1 MSKTTFYRV
10 DAKAGRMTQEDHHHV
25 QEPTPSP
32 EKTCHEVAKPAKEN
46 AEAESAGEE
55 ADRKEEVTMHPF
67 IPASDLK
74 QSYSVFGHFYSVELA
89 SKEVVECRSV
99 LEIASKDHTPTDHS
113 ELSAL
118 RPDAVFIMMNPGSS
132 RPLVEVNNRIR
143 ARAIRK
149 LRVSLVPTKPDTTQ
163 YQVMRLMHFLG
174 WRHVRVLNL
183 SDLRSPKSA
192 EFIKQFQRLEDE
204 SKFDS
209 HSVFSDIRT
218 DELSLKLPTCRKTP
232 LVLAWGLSDKLNPL
246 IERCISRLP
255 RKRKVIGLLEPGS
268 ANKYRHP
275 LPSLQ
280 KDQRHWVEMMIRQF
294 EE

>member
-1 MSKTTFYRV
+1 
-10 DAKAGRMTQEDHHHV
+10 MTM
-25 QEPTPSP
+25 
-32 EKTCHEVAKPAKEN
+32 K
-46 AEAESAGEE
+46 
-55 ADRKEEVTMHPF
+55 PF
-67 IPASDLK
+67 IPASELK
-74 QSYSVFGHFYSVELA
+74 QRYGVFGHFYSVELA

-99 LEIASKDHTPTDHS
+99 LEIANKVRASKKHT

-163 YQVMRLMHFLG
+163 YQVMRLMHFLE
-174 WRHVRVLNL
+174 WQHVRVLNL

-192 EFIKQFQRLEDE
+192 EFIKSFQRLEDE
-204 SKFDS
+204 ENFNS
-209 HSVFSDIRT
+209 HSVFSDTRK
-218 DELSLKLPTCRKTP
+218 DELSLKLSMGKKTR
-232 LVLAWGLSDKLNPL
+232 LVLAWGISGKLSPL
-246 IERCISRLP
+246 IERCVSKLP
-255 RKRKVIGLLEPGS
+255 KKITVFGLLEPGS

-280 KDQRHWVEMMIRQF
+280 RDQRRWIDQIIQQF
-294 EE
+294 D